1 MPRQISGRRAA
12 CPPARRP
19 RRELRSARRLEARP
33 GPAGL
38 AAASNRSG
46 CLCAAWPAS
55 AAARGHRGRSL
66 RRPLHR
72 RRGFGVSV
80 RVPPDLWPPQLTLT
94 NFARN
99 SPATVSNLE
108 FISLEL
114 QRFWGV
120 SKSDRD
126 KLRAKCG
133 WWCRRRP
140 WVSRLGA
147 AGEVARCFETAIA
160 FARLCLCGC
169 ETAIAFA
176 GTGRASN
183 ETGIAFAG
191 ENWVFLARFSLALV
205 LSVSTGVV
213 QGRALVMVVSR
224 WPVSVVVEVSLV
236 SPSPPQ
242 CVLCAKKFAL
252 RAQNTPKSAFL
263 RLLGEF
269 FRGNDAEGAVL
280 GEFFRGPAVVGSHGA
295 SCVAPWLW

>member
-1 MPRQISGRRAA
+1 MCWRVAWRVGLLFGQA
-12 CPPARRP
+12 PP
-19 RRELRSARRLEARP
+19 
-33 GPAGL
+33 
-38 AAASNRSG
+38 
-46 CLCAAWPAS
+46 
-55 AAARGHRGRSL
+55 
-66 RRPLHR
+66 
-72 RRGFGVSV
+72 
-80 RVPPDLWPPQLTLT
+80 PPI

-99 SPATVSNLE
+99 SPAACSSIE
-108 FISLEL
+108 FVSLEL

-120 SKSDRD
+120 LKNDRD
-126 KLRAKCG
+126 KLRAKFG
-133 WWCRRRP
+133 CRWGSRRP

-176 GTGRASN
+176 RLFLRGIETAVAFARECLRGIETAIAFAGAGRASN

-205 LSVSTGVV
+205 LPVSMGVV

-263 RLLGEF
+263 RLMGEF

-280 GEFFRGPAVVGSHGA
+280 GEVFRESAVV
-295 SCVAPWLW
+295 